1 MFINRNISDLILDY
15 LKYFPVVCVTGPRQS
30 GKTTLIKKLFPEYHY
45 FTFEDPENLLAF
57 QNDPKGFL
65 KSIKSGAVL
74 DEAQNIPELFSYLQ
88 GIVDETGF
96 EGKFIVSGS
105 QNFLL
110 LKNVSQ
116 SLAGRTGIVNV
127 LPFAISEIKNIF
139 SLDVNERLLKGS
151 YPRVLSNNIPPEM
164 FYPNYVKTF
173 IERDILNVK
182 SITDKTAFYRFLKLC
197 AARCS
202 QILNYSQLAVDCGI
216 SVNTAKSWLSLLES
230 SFIVLLLPPYFENIS
245 KQLIKSPKL
254 YFYDTGLVT
263 SLLDIKN
270 AESLPVH
277 PMYGA
282 LFENM
287 IISEIIKISTFSN
300 NSLKCFFL
308 RDKTGHEIDLLIKN
322 NDLTFIEIKS
332 GYTFKPNSIN
342 NLNYF
347 SDKIKHNKK
356 YVMYQGNDEFE
367 NNNVRILNWLRIV
380 SMEIKL

>member
-1 MFINRNISDLILDY
+1 MFVNRSISNLILDY

-45 FTFEDPENLLAF
+45 FSFEDPENQFIF

-65 KSIKSGAVL
+65 NSIKGGAIL
-74 DEAQNIPELFSYLQ
+74 DEAQNIPEIFSYLQ
-88 GIVDETGF
+88 GIVDEPDF
-96 EGKFIVSGS
+96 SGKFIVSGS

-127 LPFAISEIKNIF
+127 LPFAVAEINNIF
-139 SLDVNERLLKGS
+139 SVDANERLLKGF
-151 YPRVLSNNIPPEM
+151 YPRVLSNNIPPEL
-164 FYPNYVKTF
+164 FYPNYIKTF

-182 SITDKTAFYRFLKLC
+182 SITDKTSFYRFLKLC

-230 SFIVLLLPPYFENIS
+230 SFIVFLLPPYFENIS
-245 KQLIKSPKL
+245 KQLVKSPKL
-254 YFYDTGLVT
+254 YFYDTGLVA

-270 AESLPVH
+270 AEYLQGH

-287 IISEIIKISTFSN
+287 IIAEIMKISTFTQ
-300 NSLKCFFL
+300 NSLNCFFL
-308 RDKTGHEIDLLIKN
+308 RDKTGHEIDLVIRNK
-322 NDLTFIEIKS
+322 DLTFIEIKS
-332 GYTFKPNSIN
+332 GTTFKTDSLKNI
-342 NLNYF
+342 NYF
-347 SDKIKHNKK
+347 SGKIKQNKK
-356 YVMYQGNDEFE
+356 YVIYQGNDEFE
-367 NNNVRILNWLRIV
+367 NNNVRIVNWYRIV
-380 SMEIKL
+380 SMDIKL